1 MKSLIIACVLL
12 ISVNSLKAQAPPPV
26 PPLTPSWELIADRYY
41 KENAKG
47 ISVPIFPAAL
57 QAQVNK
63 IIELPG
69 YMIPIK
75 ASMTYNLFFISVLP
89 IYQCN
94 FCDKGGIPN
103 MVEVHLNKAIP
114 YTEDPIKVK
123 GKLVLNTLGNDSISE
138 VVLANAEVVN

>member
-1 MKSLIIACVLL
+1 MKNALLMKRIIIIVFVFL
-12 ISVNSLKAQAPPPV
+12 SVTSLKAQAPPPV

-69 YMIPIK
+69 YMIPVK

-103 MVEVHLNKAIP
+103 MVEVHLNKAI
-114 YTEDPIKVK
+114 
-123 GKLVLNTLGNDSISE
+123 
-138 VVLANAEVVN
+138 